1 VWMDGTLNHLL
12 EGTRHK
18 RRTYWIQSGPEVSH
32 GWPSQRRSCR
42 YGRDRPVPHAGECFP
57 GCIPFHGCDG
67 VDQNVAVDTQS
78 VALWEDKVF
87 ILFVY
92 FCVHVRVCVWG
103 WKWHFASQ
111 WPSHYFIIDF
121 KGRLLESYSETSLT
135 CPAVST
141 SWVWY
146 SWPW

>member
-1 VWMDGTLNHLL
+1 M
-12 EGTRHK
+12 
-18 RRTYWIQSGPEVSH
+18 
-32 GWPSQRRSCR
+32 
-42 YGRDRPVPHAGECFP
+42 PHAGECFP

-78 VALWEDKVF
+78 VALWENKVF

-92 FCVHVRVCVWG
+92 FCVHVRVCVRMEVT
-103 WKWHFASQ
+103 FCFPMA
-111 WPSHYFIIDF
+111 ITIDF

-141 SWVWY
+141 S
-146 SWPW
+146 